1 MDMVEFPSLP
11 KDLSPILSHL
21 EAAYP
26 REGCAL
32 IFEEKDGGFT
42 QESMEN
48 VYDKY
53 HRLDPIRFP
62 RDSKT
67 AYKLDELKVHRLI
80 ESGESRGARLA
91 VIVHSHCDV
100 GAYFSAEDRQ
110 VAAPDGTPLW
120 PGVSYLVVAVDGG
133 RATGARMYAWTG
145 GDFGEA
151 LVPLVAPNA

>member
-1 MDMVEFPSLP
+1 MDMVNFSL
-11 KDLSPILSHL
+11 LSKNLNHILSHL

-26 REGCAL
+26 HEGCAL
-32 IFEEKDGGFT
+32 IFEEKGGGLT
-42 QESMEN
+42 QEPMEN

-80 ESGESRGARLA
+80 EAGESRGARLA

-100 GAYFSAEDRQ
+100 GAYFSTEDRQ
-110 VAAPDGTPLW
+110 VAAPDGFPLW
-120 PGVSYLVVAVDGG
+120 PGVSYLVVSIDGG
-133 RATGARMYAWTG
+133 RASGARMYVWDE
-145 GDFGEA
+145 GDFRETM
-151 LVPLVAPNA
+151 VPLTAHAS